1 MEDNDVFRFEDFL
14 GGNKMEDLKK
24 MKSNLLKE
32 GLFSDRYEDDEVDED
47 KEIFTNHINN
57 EDEEDEID
65 QSLNPYN
72 TISDESSEED
82 SDDEDFG
89 WEGNPYDYIEN
100 GGFMESNDS
109 DNDENY
115 DDEDSYVLYKDKSE
129 EFVCDIAIEGVSQK
143 DTEVRLVIESTDW
156 NIMFKGEVK
165 NGKCVIPIKKLSLFN
180 EGQRGSIKLEV
191 NADGNLFTPW
201 EDEFVVKVSKKVTVS
216 LNENKKIK
224 PVKKE
229 TGVKVNVNKK
239 RP

>member
-1 MEDNDVFRFEDFL
+1 MEEKDDIFKFEDFL

-32 GLFSDRYEDDEVDED
+32 GLFSDRYEDDEVGED
-47 KEIFTNHINN
+47 KGILNHIND
-57 EDEEDEID
+57 EDDEDEID

-109 DNDENY
+109 DNDETY
-115 DDEDSYVLYKDKSE
+115 DEEDSYVLYKDKSE

-143 DTEVRLVIESTDW
+143 DTEVRLVIESSDW

-165 NGKCVIPIKKLSLFN
+165 NGKCIIPIKKLSLFN
-180 EGQRGSIKLEV
+180 EGQRGNIKLEV
-191 NADGNLFTPW
+191 NADGSLFTPW
-201 EDEFVVKVSKKVTVS
+201 EDEFIIKTSKKVTVS
-216 LNENKKIK
+216 LNENKK
-224 PVKKE
+224 PSKE
-229 TGVKVNVNKK
+229 TGVKVKVNKK